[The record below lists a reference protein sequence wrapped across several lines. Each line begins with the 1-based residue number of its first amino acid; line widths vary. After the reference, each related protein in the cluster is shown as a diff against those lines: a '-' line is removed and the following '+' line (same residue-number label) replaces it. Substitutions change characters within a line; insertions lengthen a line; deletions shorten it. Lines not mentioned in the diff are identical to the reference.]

1 MAAVLTGG
9 ASRRMGRDK
18 ASLPVDGVPMA
29 VRVAEAARAAGAVE
43 VVSIGAPVDGV
54 AHRPD
59 DHPGEG
65 PLGAVLTAL
74 RWAGDRRVL
83 VLSCDLVSPSPT
95 VMQRAV
101 DALGPAHH
109 LAVPLAEG
117 RPQWLH
123 AAWAPPGPIDE
134 LEARFA
140 AGERSIHRAAADLV
154 AVYYDE
160 PDLAALADAD
170 TPADLPPADR

>member
-1 MAAVLTGG
+1 
-9 ASRRMGRDK
+9 MGQDK
-18 ASLPVDGVPMA
+18 ATLPLDGVPMA
-29 VRVAEAARAAGAVE
+29 VRVVRAARAAGAIE
-43 VVSIGAPVDGV
+43 VASIGAPVEGV
-54 AHRPD
+54 DHQPD

-74 RWAGDRRVL
+74 RWAGDRTVL
-83 VLSCDLVSPSPT
+83 VLSCDLVSPSPAA
-95 VMQRAV
+95 MQRAV
-101 DALGPAHH
+101 DALAPAHH
-109 LAVPLAEG
+109 LAVPLAAG

-123 AAWAPPGPIDE
+123 AAWSPPGPIDD

-140 AGERSIHRAAADLV
+140 AGERSIHRAAAGLM
-154 AVYYDE
+154 AFYYDE